1 MKSDQRRRH
10 FYNLRKIDFVL
21 LATVFL
27 PEQDF
32 CTTPPLKLC
41 IQFLEK
47 ENNAG
52 NNTLPLG
59 LRLCFK
65 ASSNACKIAMQH
77 LAA

>member
-47 ENNAG
+47 EKNAR
-52 NNTLPLG
+52 NNTLPL
-59 LRLCFK
+59 RLQFCYK
-65 ASSNACKIAMQH
+65 SSSNARKIAMQH
-77 LAA
+77 PAA

>member
-1 MKSDQRRRH
+1 MKSGQRRRH

-47 ENNAG
+47 ENN
-52 NNTLPLG
+52 TLPLG

-65 ASSNACKIAMQH
+65 ASSNARKIAMQH